1 MSQLLSVMAS
11 YMGGNQTRN
20 LSNMNTNKSNTDD
33 GEPPQIRIDL
43 ESVQAFDELVSSLE
57 WYERQRK
64 LFDQAAFNRFA
75 ANKPAAHRL
84 LARMGLSFQTL
95 GKFMNEF
102 MIKEG
107 FNRWDRLRTVE
118 PRTDSEWLF
127 SLQTSVVPTTT
138 LARRDTLIS
147 EDQYE
152 MDDEFYDSYD
162 KMDGVGD
169 LVESGQSR
177 GDHERDGVRPTLENG
192 VGATQP
198 ATSRAESAEIA
209 ELRRQMRALEARLEN
224 EQAELRLR
232 EKLIKD
238 DAVRKAKKAVLK
250 TPMFDWNTYQ
260 PMTPAREEVS
270 KVPTLSEIQESI
282 NKIQGSL
289 KKTQKRDESSSSS
302 SSSSS
307 SRSSESSSAESSSS
321 SESDTDDDR

>member
-1 MSQLLSVMAS
+1 MSQLLSVIAS

-64 LFDQAAFNRFA
+64 LFDQAAFNRFV

-127 SLQTSVVPTTT
+127 NLQTNTRWTMNFTIHTIKRVV
-138 LARRDTLIS
+138 
-147 EDQYE
+147 
-152 MDDEFYDSYD
+152 
-162 KMDGVGD
+162 
-169 LVESGQSR
+169 
-177 GDHERDGVRPTLENG
+177 
-192 VGATQP
+192 
-198 ATSRAESAEIA
+198 
-209 ELRRQMRALEARLEN
+209 
-224 EQAELRLR
+224 
-232 EKLIKD
+232 
-238 DAVRKAKKAVLK
+238 
-250 TPMFDWNTYQ
+250 
-260 PMTPAREEVS
+260 
-270 KVPTLSEIQESI
+270 
-282 NKIQGSL
+282 
-289 KKTQKRDESSSSS
+289 
-302 SSSSS
+302 
-307 SRSSESSSAESSSS
+307 
-321 SESDTDDDR
+321 